1 MDGSCITREE
11 VQHELKL
18 AAIAFGWSSDRMG
31 SHSLR
36 IGGATAMYHVHKD
49 LEAVKRFGRWLSGAF
64 HCYLWESHA
73 QQIDLAKAMAADK
86 SALVAPMGA

>member
-1 MDGSCITREE
+1 
-11 VQHELKL
+11 
-18 AAIAFGWSSDRMG
+18 
-31 SHSLR
+31 
-36 IGGATAMYHVHKD
+36 MYHVHKD

-64 HCYLWESHA
+64 HCYLWESHE